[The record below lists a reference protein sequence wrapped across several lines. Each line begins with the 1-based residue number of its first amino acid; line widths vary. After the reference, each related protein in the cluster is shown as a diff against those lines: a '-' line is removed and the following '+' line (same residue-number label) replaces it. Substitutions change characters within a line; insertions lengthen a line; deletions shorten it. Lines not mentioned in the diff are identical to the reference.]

1 MKLIINTMCLAPIAL
16 TGLSAAEGPKLPGM
30 REMIF
35 KIGTEALNVGQ
46 ALGYRIQPIFGLT
59 QDEVKDTN
67 RLLETL
73 FEKLLADIGPDAR
86 DCTLQDHLKG
96 RKSEVEDIN
105 GLIVK
110 KGKEVGA
117 VTRCN
122 SVIVEVTRRIQ
133 LGELSP
139 SPSTF
144 EIAKSMINNL
154 DKSTN

>member
-1 MKLIINTMCLAPIAL
+1 
-16 TGLSAAEGPKLPGM
+16 
-30 REMIF
+30 MI
-35 KIGTEALNVGQ
+35 Q
-46 ALGYRIQPIFGLT
+46 AQR
-59 QDEVKDTN
+59 KKN
-67 RLLETL
+67 
-73 FEKLLADIGPDAR
+73 EKRSI
-86 DCTLQDHLKG
+86 
-96 RKSEVEDIN
+96 
-105 GLIVK
+105 K